1 MMAVLIGVLQRNRT
15 NKDISLS
22 FSDVWVLLCI
32 IQSQAFQR
40 DVNAELDHKYSS
52 PLIP

>member
-1 MMAVLIGVLQRNRT
+1 MIAVLIGVLQRNRT
-15 NKDISLS
+15 NKDIFLS

-32 IQSQAFQR
+32 IQSQVFQL
-40 DVNAELDHKYSS
+40 DMNPELDHKYSS